1 MSMSRYHLP
10 LMIAPHPSHCTCTN
24 SGEEGA
30 MATTNKWD
38 SCVHTMYV
46 CVHVEEEYVDVE
58 NGYVEEACVEGRYM
72 EEGCVEEGYT
82 CTEGIHGVVH

>member
-1 MSMSRYHLP
+1 
-10 LMIAPHPSHCTCTN
+10 
-24 SGEEGA
+24 

-58 NGYVEEACVEGRYM
+58 KGYVEEACVEGRYM
-72 EEGCVEEGYT
+72 EEGYT